1 MIYCR
6 TIKQFELNNFE
17 KQQIYSRVFFVK
29 MFQNVQTIEAT
40 FLKLKKSDSTNESQN
55 NLKIRRLD
63 RHFLKGSIEI
73 VA

>member
-40 FLKLKKSDSTNESQN
+40 FLKLNKSDSTNESQN
-55 NLKIRRLD
+55 NLKSQTI
-63 RHFLKGSIEI
+63 
-73 VA
+73 